1 MNIDSIE
8 NGYVIDHIPAGRA
21 MRVYEILNLS
31 KLDCQVA
38 IITNAKSK
46 KNKSKDIIKIN
57 DLIDL
62 DLDVISYIAPD
73 ATVNVIRDSVRVEKK
88 TLTPPKQLVNVIKCP
103 NPHCIC
109 NNENIDHISNLR
121 MHIRHIAVFIA
132 KQNQINIQ
140 FIFKVRKHQFSDF
153 FCVSFYYLFSLIN
166 II

>member
-46 KNKSKDIIKIN
+46 KNKLKDIIKIN

-88 TLTPPKQLVNVIKCP
+88 TLIPPKQLVNVIKCP

-109 NNENIDHISNLR
+109 NNENIDHIFKLTDAHPTYRCIYCETKSN
-121 MHIRHIAVFIA
+121 
-132 KQNQINIQ
+132 
-140 FIFKVRKHQFSDF
+140 
-153 FCVSFYYLFSLIN
+153 
-166 II
+166 

>member
-46 KNKSKDIIKIN
+46 KNKSKDIIQIN

-109 NNENIDHISNLR
+109 NNENIDHIFKLTDANPTYRCIYCETKSN
-121 MHIRHIAVFIA
+121 
-132 KQNQINIQ
+132 
-140 FIFKVRKHQFSDF
+140 
-153 FCVSFYYLFSLIN
+153 
-166 II
+166 